1 MIQLILDTEPNAKII
16 YLCPCRP
23 WIRNLR
29 KRKTVVAGCHFKSES
44 MKTEK
49 LLWTFWRSRKLFGA
63 KRIPRK
69 GFPSSLVVNVVL
81 LKSSPN
87 TQIPWTTLVLSIIIC
102 LRIAFQ
108 LSYRSLTL
116 YSYCS
121 LFQIFFFYCQVSF
134 VPELQWLWV
143 SVYSMVV
150 YNKSRTWDVFRVWMC
165 LQKWIHVL
173 IEIVKK
179 YS

>member
-1 MIQLILDTEPNAKII
+1 MIRPIEYGWIVSKLNNASNNSLTSMSRRSALSSTTLINKREPIDLKEEPIDMIQLILDTEPNAKII

-87 TQIPWTTLVLSIIIC
+87 TQIPWTTLVLS
-102 LRIAFQ
+102 
-108 LSYRSLTL
+108 S
-116 YSYCS
+116 
-121 LFQIFFFYCQVSF
+121 
-134 VPELQWLWV
+134 
-143 SVYSMVV
+143 
-150 YNKSRTWDVFRVWMC
+150 
-165 LQKWIHVL
+165 
-173 IEIVKK
+173 
-179 YS
+179 